1 MSELDT
7 TVDEIN
13 EKDEDNVQTLPEQKD
28 DADAQGTKGNDRGK
42 EKEAPKELSEAEK
55 LYNALS
61 DPRSARPIIEALA
74 RQAGLIKGEEHTPA
88 EKKAA
93 KKAIREVFAEAL
105 GEDMGFLS
113 EKLGPAIEKVLEH
126 YDTENRSRFEE
137 LTRAKAEEETS
148 NAIEKLY
155 SEHEDAEKFEARIF
169 ELMDEIAP
177 GKNTKPLAYM
187 KRLYQIAKAEATETS
202 AKEKIKAKL
211 KNNSE
216 DATSRLSSSSTRESS
231 TTRTNTKALDLDE
244 AIALAAKSI
253 EK

>member
-1 MSELDT
+1 MPELDT
-7 TVDEIN
+7 AIENVEETTNAEATPDKIEQADDGDDKGAKEP
-13 EKDEDNVQTLPEQKD
+13 EK
-28 DADAQGTKGNDRGK
+28 
-42 EKEAPKELSEAEK
+42 KELSEAEK

-231 TTRTNTKALDLDE
+231 VARTNTKALDLDE